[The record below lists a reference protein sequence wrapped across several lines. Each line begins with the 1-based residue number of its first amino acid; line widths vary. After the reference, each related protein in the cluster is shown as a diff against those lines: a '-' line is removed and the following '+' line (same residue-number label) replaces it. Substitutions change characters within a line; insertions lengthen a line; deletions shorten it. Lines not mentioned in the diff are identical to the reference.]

1 MNLLR
6 SIVLKML
13 HSGRLRRLRHRLFL
27 RTRAP
32 MPSNAIEPDA
42 PVRILVL
49 GVYMADRANAVDH
62 LVEAFA
68 STQQGLR
75 VEQRWVALKGRSENS
90 KVREVTALVATEPEP
105 KFALLNRLL
114 RPSDVDDF
122 DFIVACDDDIYLPR
136 GFLPA
141 YIAYQQKF
149 DFAVAQPSRA
159 WHSHFD
165 HSFVLRRPWLQAR
178 QTLFV
183 ECGPLVSLRRDAA
196 RLLLPFDQQD
206 EMWGIDLVWAE
217 VIERHRLRMGI
228 VDALSVDHSLRPQAS
243 TYDKAKE
250 EAAMN
255 SYLSNRPHIPMHKV
269 FGVVKRYPV
278 ALRDSPG
285 DRTG

>member
-6 SIVLKML
+6 SIVLKAL
-13 HSGRLRRLRHRLFL
+13 HSGRLRHLRHHLFL
-27 RTRAP
+27 RTRARVP
-32 MPSNAIEPDA
+32 AIAIEHDG
-42 PVRILVL
+42 PVRVLVL
-49 GVYMADRANAVDH
+49 GVYMADRANSVDH

-68 STQQGLR
+68 STPQGLQ
-75 VEQRWVALKGRSENS
+75 VEQRWVALKGSSENA
-90 KVREVTALVATEPEP
+90 KVREVTALVATQPAP

-114 RPSDVDDF
+114 RPSDPEDF
-122 DFIVACDDDIYLPR
+122 DFIIACDDDIYLPQ
-136 GFLPA
+136 GFLHA
-141 YIAYQQKF
+141 YLAYQRKF

-178 QTLFV
+178 QTRFV

-217 VIERHRLRMGI
+217 VIERHGLRMGI

-243 TYDKAKE
+243 TYDKIDE
-250 EAAMN
+250 DAAMK
-255 SYLSNRPHIPMHKV
+255 SYLSKRPHIPMHEV
-269 FGVVKRYPV
+269 FTVVKRYPW
-278 ALRDSPG
+278 R
-285 DRTG
+285 

>member
-13 HSGRLRRLRHRLFL
+13 HSGCLRRARHRLFL
-27 RTRAP
+27 RSRAALP
-32 MPSNAIEPDA
+32 ANAVEHDA
-42 PVRILVL
+42 PVRVLVL
-49 GVYMADRANAVDH
+49 GVYMADRANSVEH
-62 LVEAFA
+62 LAQAFA
-68 STQQGLR
+68 STQSLQ
-75 VEQRWVALKGRSENS
+75 VEQRWVALNGRSQNPS
-90 KVREVTALVATEPEP
+90 VLAVTALVAAQPAP

-114 RPSDVDDF
+114 RPSDADDF
-122 DFIVACDDDIYLPR
+122 DFIIACDDDIYLPR

-149 DFAVAQPSRA
+149 GFAIAQPSRA

-178 QTLFV
+178 QTHFV
-183 ECGPLVSLRRDAA
+183 ECGPLVSLRSDAA
-196 RLLLPFDQQD
+196 RLLTPFDQQD

-217 VIERHRLRMGI
+217 VIARHRLTMGI

-250 EAAMN
+250 EAAMG
-255 SYLSNRPHIPMHKV
+255 SYLSKRPHIPMHKV
-269 FGVVKRYPV
+269 FTVVKRYPLGW
-278 ALRDSPG
+278 ANR
-285 DRTG
+285 

>member
-1 MNLLR
+1 MVLKNPLR
-6 SIVLKML
+6 SIVLTAL
-13 HSGRLRRLRHRLFL
+13 GWGHLRRLRHRVFL
-27 RTRAP
+27 RSHAA
-32 MPSNAIEPDA
+32 MPANAVAREGLL
-42 PVRILVL
+42 RILVL
-49 GVYMADRANAVDH
+49 GVYMADRANAADH

-68 STQQGLR
+68 STQQGLQ
-75 VEQRWVALKGRSENS
+75 VEQRWVALNGSSENS
-90 KVREVTALVATEPEP
+90 KVREVTALVATRPEP

-114 RPSDVDDF
+114 RPSDPEDF

-141 YIAYQQKF
+141 HIAYQQKF

-178 QTLFV
+178 QTRFV

-217 VIERHRLRMGI
+217 VIERHALRMGI

-243 TYDKAKE
+243 TYDKTE
-250 EAAMN
+250 QQAAMKR
-255 SYLSNRPHIPMHKV
+255 YLSKRPHIPMHEV
-269 FGVVKRYPV
+269 FTVVKRYPW
-278 ALRDSPG
+278 R
-285 DRTG
+285 